1 MLKKSV
7 TFYEALQIKNVFA
20 KFLVAPKKFK
30 DLRLRQ
36 ASWESFTTLNEVYGI
51 EKVCKSNFHT
61 WSKCAPISPW
71 QRRMKHV
78 LSSVG

>member
-1 MLKKSV
+1 M
-7 TFYEALQIKNVFA
+7 FA
-20 KFLVAPKKFK
+20 KLFLVAPKKFK
-30 DLRLRQ
+30 DLRLRL

-71 QRRMKHV
+71 KRRMKHV
-78 LSSVG
+78 YPLDKYANNVVKKMWLLG